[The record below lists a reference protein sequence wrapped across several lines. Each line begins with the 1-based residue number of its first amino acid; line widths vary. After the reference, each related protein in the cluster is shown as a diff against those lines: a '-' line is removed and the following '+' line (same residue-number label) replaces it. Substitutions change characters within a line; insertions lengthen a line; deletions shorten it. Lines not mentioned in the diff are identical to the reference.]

1 MLIMVD
7 LSLLNW
13 LNDGNYRIKVLTSL
27 KGAPN
32 IPKNISKTL
41 NIHKSS
47 LSRILK
53 DLYEK
58 RLLEKITSSSRTIT
72 YKLSDN
78 GEKVLKSI
86 NKKDGN

>member
-13 LNDGNYRIKVLTSL
+13 LNDGEYRIKVLLSL

-32 IPKNISKTL
+32 IPKNISKVL

-58 RLLEKITSSSRTIT
+58 GLLEKITSSSRTIT
-72 YKLSDN
+72 YKLSDE
-78 GEKVLKSI
+78 GEKALKSI
-86 NKKDGN
+86 KKKNEK